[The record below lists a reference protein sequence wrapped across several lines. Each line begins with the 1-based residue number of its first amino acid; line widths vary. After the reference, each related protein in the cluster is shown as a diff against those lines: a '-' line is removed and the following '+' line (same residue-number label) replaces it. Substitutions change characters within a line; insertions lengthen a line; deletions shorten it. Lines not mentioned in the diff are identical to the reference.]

1 MKQPLLSFRHVN
13 IVFRVAYSANAEALI
28 LAFLITLIM
37 RFSVGVIFF
46 LFASTSCFQYAFLF
60 NNISRYLVDETL
72 KQALYNQKV
81 HAVAKPSETTRA
93 LISCFIYSKHGHEI
107 YLHEIEG
114 FQYNVGYFFHN
125 KSY

>member
-1 MKQPLLSFRHVN
+1 M
-13 IVFRVAYSANAEALI
+13 
-28 LAFLITLIM
+28 
-37 RFSVGVIFF
+37 
-46 LFASTSCFQYAFLF
+46 
-60 NNISRYLVDETL
+60 DETL

-114 FQYNVGYFFHN
+114 FQNNVGYFFHN
-125 KSY
+125 KSYYLICSPIFTIINLPSTLTPCGKPFLAP